1 VEHELTGNW
10 IPPAE
15 GLNRKIG
22 RGLASGKSHRRG
34 ALCREQRD
42 PRSEPKPGNVKTG
55 DGQNGIFGPGTCA
68 LSMKGKSTG
77 TNNSVTEAENEI
89 EKKNLQRTGS
99 RKIKRQNQVLA
110 HTKTVR
116 P

>member
-1 VEHELTGNW
+1 
-10 IPPAE
+10 
-15 GLNRKIG
+15 
-22 RGLASGKSHRRG
+22 
-34 ALCREQRD
+34 
-42 PRSEPKPGNVKTG
+42 
-55 DGQNGIFGPGTCA
+55 
-68 LSMKGKSTG
+68 MKGKSTG